1 MNKWT
6 ERILL
11 AVVALVIGAGAG
23 WAVRGAV
30 SYNPG
35 SESVTTY
42 QDWRVACPP
51 ATNKDQ
57 RCEMQE
63 EVLDS
68 KTGSPVVRVGITS
81 QKDAKTGKESPA
93 LGLTLP
99 LGVALPPGVGLSLGT
114 DKPTVFGF
122 RTCNQVGCIAVTP
135 LDDKM
140 LASFDAA
147 KDAKVLVAGLD
158 GKVVAI
164 PISFK
169 GYSDAKRAYRD
180 AEVRRTS
187 WFWRLVS

>member
-1 MNKWT
+1 
-6 ERILL
+6 
-11 AVVALVIGAGAG
+11 
-23 WAVRGAV
+23 
-30 SYNPG
+30 
-35 SESVTTY
+35 
-42 QDWRVACPP
+42 
-51 ATNKDQ
+51 
-57 RCEMQE
+57 MQE
-63 EVLDS
+63 EVTDS

-81 QKDAKTGKESPA
+81 QKDAKTGKESQA

-114 DKPTVFGF
+114 DKPSVFGF

-169 GYSDAKRAYRD
+169 GYGDAKRAYQSS
-180 AEVRRTS
+180 EVRRTS

>member
-1 MNKWT
+1 MNKWI

-11 AVVALVIGAGAG
+11 GVGALVIGLIAG

-30 SYNPG
+30 SYNSG
-35 SESVTTY
+35 AESVVAY

-51 ATNKDQ
+51 AANKDQ

-63 EVLDS
+63 DVLDS
-68 KTGSPVVRVGITS
+68 KSGSPVVRVGITS
-81 QKDAKTGKESPA
+81 QKDAKTGKDTPA
-93 LGLTLP
+93 MGLTLP
-99 LGVALPPGVGLSLGT
+99 LGVALQPGVGISLGT

-122 RTCNQVGCIAVTP
+122 RTCNQVGCIAVTN

-140 LASFDAA
+140 LASFAAA

-164 PISFK
+164 PLSFK
-169 GYSDAKRAYRD
+169 GYGDAKRAYQN
-180 AEVRRTS
+180 AEQRRAS
-187 WFWRLVS
+187 WVWRLVS

>member
-11 AVVALVIGAGAG
+11 GVIALLIGLGAG
-23 WAVRGAV
+23 WAARGAI
-30 SYNPG
+30 SYN
-35 SESVTTY
+35 SATESVTAF

-51 ATNKDQ
+51 AASKDQ

-68 KTGSPVVRVGITS
+68 KSGSPVVRIGITS

-93 LGLTLP
+93 MGLTLP

-140 LASFDAA
+140 LASFDSA

-169 GYSDAKRAYRD
+169 GYGDAKRAYQS
-180 AEVRRTS
+180 AEMRRAS
-187 WFWRLVS
+187 WIWRLVS

>member
-6 ERILL
+6 ERLL
-11 AVVALVIGAGAG
+11 LGIGALVIGLVAG

-30 SYNPG
+30 SYNTG
-35 SESVTTY
+35 SESVTAY
-42 QDWRVACPP
+42 EDWRVACPP
-51 ATNKDQ
+51 AANQAQ

-63 EVLDS
+63 EVMDTKS
-68 KTGSPVVRVGITS
+68 GTPVVRVGITVN
-81 QKDAKTGKESPA
+81 KDAKTGKEGQV

-99 LGVALPPGVGLSLGT
+99 LGVALPPGVGLSIGT

-140 LASFDAA
+140 LASFDSA

-164 PISFK
+164 PLSFK
-169 GYSDAKRAYRD
+169 GYANAKHAYQNAETRRA
-180 AEVRRTS
+180 S

>member
-6 ERILL
+6 ERLL
-11 AVVALVIGAGAG
+11 LGIGALVIGVIAG

-30 SYNPG
+30 SYNAG
-35 SESVTTY
+35 SENVTAY

-51 ATNKDQ
+51 ASNKDAK
-57 RCEMQE
+57 CEMQE
-63 EVLDS
+63 EVLDTKS
-68 KTGSPVVRVGITS
+68 GTPIVRIGITT
-81 QKDAKTGKESPA
+81 QKDAKTGKESQA
-93 LGLTLP
+93 MGLTLP
-99 LGVALPPGVGLSLGT
+99 LGVALQPGVGISIGT

-140 LASFDAA
+140 QASFDGA

-169 GYSDAKRAYRD
+169 GYSEAKRAYQG
-180 AEVRRTS
+180 AEMRRAS
-187 WFWRLVS
+187 WAWRLVS